1 MSEKRILCV
10 EVSGNCRN
18 LREVGS
24 LILASLFN
32 VRKVGS
38 YCSTEYGWKKITKT
52 QCKNCNKAEY
62 VGITR
67 EQAVEKMAKAMCR
80 KSNGGTCDGC
90 SVFEEPDKERC
101 KEIYMH
107 PEFVDG
113 AEAALNGLLEAP
125 NGK

>member
-24 LILASLFN
+24 LRLASLFN

-38 YCSTEYGWKKITKT
+38 YCSSAIGWKRISKRK
-52 QCKNCNKAEY
+52 CKNCTEAEY
-62 VGITR
+62 GGITR
-67 EQAVEKMAKAMCR
+67 EQAIEKMAKAMCR

-113 AEAALNGLLEAP
+113 AEAALNALLEATH
-125 NGK
+125 GK

>member
-1 MSEKRILCV
+1 MSEKRILIK
-10 EVSGNCRN
+10 EVSGNCRY
-18 LREVGS
+18 LREVDS
-24 LILASLFN
+24 LSLAHLFALN
-32 VRKVGS
+32 EVGN
-38 YCSTEYGWKKITKT
+38 YCSANGWKKITNN

-62 VGITR
+62 LGITR
-67 EQAVEKMAKAMCR
+67 EQAIEKMAKAMCR

-113 AEAALNGLLEAP
+113 AEAALNALLEGH
-125 NGK
+125 NDKR